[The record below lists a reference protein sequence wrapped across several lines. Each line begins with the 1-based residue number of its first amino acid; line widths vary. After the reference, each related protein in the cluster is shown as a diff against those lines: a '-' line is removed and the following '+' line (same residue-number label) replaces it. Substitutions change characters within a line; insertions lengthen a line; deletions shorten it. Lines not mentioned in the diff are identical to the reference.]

1 LHQWPFQEPIYWRYL
16 PYIKPIFHA
25 YGREYPE
32 YPQNSHGQKIATKAP
47 PFEDPQDFPLIVA
60 VYIPSSPGFP
70 HVFPPWVPAPHPPAQ
85 VDKLSKQV
93 DNTKAEL
100 HLQQGNLSQR
110 QGAQGGL
117 FSVLEWDI

>member
-1 LHQWPFQEPIYWRYL
+1 MFSTL
-16 PYIKPIFHA
+16 
-25 YGREYPE
+25 GT
-32 YPQNSHGQKIATKAP
+32 S
-47 PFEDPQDFPLIVA
+47 
-60 VYIPSSPGFP
+60 
-70 HVFPPWVPAPHPPAQ
+70 PHPPAQ

-117 FSVLEWDI
+117 LSVLEWDIYIYRSDILHIHIYIY

>member
-1 LHQWPFQEPIYWRYL
+1 MIL
-16 PYIKPIFHA
+16 P
-25 YGREYPE
+25 
-32 YPQNSHGQKIATKAP
+32 NS
-47 PFEDPQDFPLIVA
+47 
-60 VYIPSSPGFP
+60 
-70 HVFPPWVPAPHPPAQ
+70 PWVYPTPTQ